1 MAVSSDISVTYAIYL
16 DVVQATTDERIER
29 VRRGLLPTL
38 IMQLAHDLRIPD
50 RNLAHYLGLNRA
62 TLRRKIA
69 DDERLGAQESEGLL
83 ATAELMRRP
92 QDAARTLLAEM
103 ERADVVSDGVMPAD
117 VIRMNSRVE
126 FEIDGGKPQQAE
138 LVFPRDANIDEK
150 RISVLTPI
158 GAALIGLS
166 TGQMMMWRGRDGRPH
181 KLRVVSVA
189 EPVVRNHDETL
200 S

>member
-83 ATAELMRRP
+83 ATATLAGRVIMASRQPSVTKAIVVDPLAWLGRWMRTP
-92 QDAARTLLAEM
+92 MVGLDG
-103 ERADVVSDGVMPAD
+103 RAPIQYMDVVEGRA
-117 VIRMNSRVE
+117 
-126 FEIDGGKPQQAE
+126 
-138 LVFPRDANIDEK
+138 LVARWLASALSP
-150 RISVLTPI
+150 
-158 GAALIGLS
+158 GASA
-166 TGQMMMWRGRDGRPH
+166 
-181 KLRVVSVA
+181 
-189 EPVVRNHDETL
+189 
-200 S
+200 

>member
-1 MAVSSDISVTYAIYL
+1 M
-16 DVVQATTDERIER
+16 
-29 VRRGLLPTL
+29 
-38 IMQLAHDLRIPD
+38 
-50 RNLAHYLGLNRA
+50 N
-62 TLRRKIA
+62 
-69 DDERLGAQESEGLL
+69 
-83 ATAELMRRP
+83 
-92 QDAARTLLAEM
+92 
-103 ERADVVSDGVMPAD
+103 MPAD